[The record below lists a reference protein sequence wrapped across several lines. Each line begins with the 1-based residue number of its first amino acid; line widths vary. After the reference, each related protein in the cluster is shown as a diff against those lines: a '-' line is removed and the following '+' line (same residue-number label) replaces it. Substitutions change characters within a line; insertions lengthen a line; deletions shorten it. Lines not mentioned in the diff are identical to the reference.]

1 MTFREATA
9 RLDAVY
15 ATLPTIACQG
25 HCATSC
31 GPLALSVLERTR
43 VQRQTP
49 WKRLQGQTTL
59 DCPLLRQGRCTQYAV
74 RPLLCR
80 LYGVATGMP
89 CRYGCMPERWVS
101 DTEVEALLHVV
112 EEISQTLFPG
122 QGTCS
127 FHALALFEPR
137 GTKGSL

>member
-1 MTFREATA
+1 MTFPEATA
-9 RLDAVY
+9 MLDAVY
-15 ATLPTIACQG
+15 ADLPPIACQG

-43 VQRQTP
+43 LQRQTP
-49 WKRLQGQTTL
+49 WKRLQGQTAL
-59 DCPLLRQGRCTQYAV
+59 DCPLLRQGRCTQYAL

-89 CRYGCMPERWVS
+89 CRYGCTPDRWVS
-101 DTEVEALLHVV
+101 DTEAEALLHVV
-112 EEISQTLFPG
+112 EEISQALFPG

-127 FHALALFEPR
+127 LHAPAFFESR
-137 GTKGSL
+137 TMEGTV